1 METKKFVLAQATHY
15 PWGLLRVSLHTRL
28 SSSDSTVYRTEDL
41 RWKGGGEMINMLK
54 LGARDSVCCTFNPLD
69 LVKGHKNWL
78 IQHWWQPFLCLP
90 FSICHIST
98 NPHKEQRVQPDA
110 HQKHSSVSSESR
122 SCAQANT
129 WPPTL
134 DRPICVFFHFISLH
148 SSWLCDLHYWLLEQP
163 VFFFVVSSKKT
174 QKTGW
179 ARSRKSRANGAEWA
193 AVFCLYKL
201 SANTTH
207 LHDCGH
213 PYPEVIFSWWISSHW
228 PELLSSFPASP
239 LGLCTQ
245 HTPPTRLSK
254 RRTWRNMW
262 VSPLVIEW
270 QRAVRDLLL
279 FSSSS
284 WQFLPSAAAC
294 SFYRHRPKFKELLYT
309 SNILGF
315 RSE

>member
-1 METKKFVLAQATHY
+1 MHIKNTALWAQSPRVAHKPTH
-15 PWGLLRVSLHTRL
+15 GLPPLTDL
-28 SSSDSTVYRTEDL
+28 S
-41 RWKGGGEMINMLK
+41 
-54 LGARDSVCCTFNPLD
+54 
-69 LVKGHKNWL
+69 
-78 IQHWWQPFLCLP
+78 
-90 FSICHIST
+90 
-98 NPHKEQRVQPDA
+98 
-110 HQKHSSVSSESR
+110 
-122 SCAQANT
+122 
-129 WPPTL
+129 
-134 DRPICVFFHFISLH
+134 VFFHFISLH

-163 VFFFVVSSKKT
+163 VFFFFLSAAKKT